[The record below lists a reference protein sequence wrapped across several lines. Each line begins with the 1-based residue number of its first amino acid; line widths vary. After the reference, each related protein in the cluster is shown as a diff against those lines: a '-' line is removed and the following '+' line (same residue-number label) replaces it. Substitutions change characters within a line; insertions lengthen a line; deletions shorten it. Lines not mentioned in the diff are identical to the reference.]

1 MFKLQTAKVS
11 EKIDVSWCQILL
23 ESNVEEL
30 LDKDVMKA
38 SYLDEMCTVFKLKS
52 HVYCIIAPSS
62 RPSMKEVAQTLLS
75 FAEPLLSFS
84 HVNSNT
90 GLDI

>member
-52 HVYCIIAPSS
+52 HVSVS
-62 RPSMKEVAQTLLS
+62 L
-75 FAEPLLSFS
+75 PLL
-84 HVNSNT
+84 V
-90 GLDI
+90 GLP